1 MEINSTKNIIKVAI
15 GVCVVCAVLVS
26 TASVVLKPVQ
36 KKNKKLEKLKNIL
49 YVADLLDKDK
59 NIEKIFKEKIQP
71 AIIELKTG
79 KELSKKNYTKILNP
93 DCFDIKKL
101 PYNPKLSVKIARK
114 KDIAG
119 IKRKSKYMI
128 VYFVKQEGKIKKI
141 ILPVYGLGL
150 WSTMYGLL
158 ALDDDLKTVSAFTF
172 YEHGET
178 PGLGGEVDNPRWRK
192 LWKGKIVFDK
202 NWELKIEIIKGKVD
216 VTKND
221 AKYKIDGLSGAT
233 ITTRGINDLVRFWLG
248 ESGYGTFL
256 KKLREGGVA
265 G

>member
-1 MEINSTKNIIKVAI
+1 MEINSTKNVIKVAI
-15 GVCVVCAVLVS
+15 GVCIVCAVLVS
-26 TASVVLKPVQ
+26 TAAVALKPLQ

-49 YVADLLDKDK
+49 YVADLLEKGK
-59 NIEKIFKEKIQP
+59 NIEEIFKEKIQP
-71 AIIELKTG
+71 AIIELETG
-79 KELSKKNYTKILNP
+79 KKLSKENYTKILNP
-93 DCFDIKKL
+93 DNFNIKKL
-101 PYNPKLSVKIARK
+101 PHNPNLSIKIPK
-114 KDIAG
+114 GMDIAG
-119 IKRKSKYMI
+119 IKRKSRYMI

-178 PGLGGEVDNPRWRK
+178 PGLGGEVDNPRWK
-192 LWKGKIVFDK
+192 NLWKGKIVFDK
-202 NWELKIEIIKGKVD
+202 NWKLKIEIIKGKVNA
-216 VTKND
+216 TKKD
-221 AKYKIDGLSGAT
+221 SKYKIDGLSGAT
-233 ITTRGINDLVRFWLG
+233 ITTRGVNNLVRFWLG

-256 KKLREGGVA
+256 KKLREDGVA